1 MSVIGEI
8 KDEQIRELEKRFT
21 ELKIE
26 NEDLKEKINQMS
38 AALYTIREWTYIAYQ
53 SKKE

>member
-1 MSVIGEI
+1 MSVIGEA
-8 KDEQIRELEKRFT
+8 KDEQIWDLEKRFT

-26 NEDLKEKINQMS
+26 NEELKKQINQMS
-38 AALYTIREWTYIAYQ
+38 AALYAIREWTYIAYQ